1 MIYQLLNLLAM
12 DGDMTLVRLL
22 RYVTSRSILAFI
34 TSFGLCLIFGRPI
47 IRWLYQNGYRDTV
60 RDYGVI
66 SVDDKRGTPTM
77 GGIMIILTGLVSA
90 LLWCD
95 LTNRFVQLML
105 FAGVWFAALGNVDD
119 RAKVKYKDSDKG
131 LSRTAK
137 YALQGGFALIFGAIF
152 LHPATT
158 PVPAHLA
165 SQLFVPFY
173 KYPVLDLS
181 WAYLVVIVL
190 MIIYSAN
197 AINFADGLD
206 GLAIVPTI
214 FVVIVYGIFAYLLGN
229 AKHSDYLLFD
239 YLPGAEELTIY
250 SAAIIGASIGFLW
263 YNAYPAEV
271 FMGDTGSLFLG
282 GTVGT
287 MIVMLKQEV
296 LFFLVGGI
304 FAAEIA
310 SVMLQDWIGIQRIG
324 KRFMFRA
331 PIHHTYQYRG
341 WSEPKITLRF
351 WIISALL
358 AVLGLATLKLR

>member
-1 MIYQLLNLLAM
+1 VIYQLLNLLAA
-12 DGDMTLVRLL
+12 DGDLTLVRLL
-22 RYVTSRSILAFI
+22 RYVTSRAMLAFL
-34 TSFGLCLIFGRPI
+34 TSFGLCLIFGRSI
-47 IRWLYQNGYRDTV
+47 IHWLYRNGYRDTV

-77 GGIMIILTGLVSA
+77 GGIMIIGTCLISA

-95 LTNRFVQLML
+95 LSNRFVQLLL
-105 FAGVWFAALGNVDD
+105 FAGVWFAVLGNVDD
-119 RAKVKYKDSDKG
+119 RAKIKYKDSDKG
-131 LSRTAK
+131 LSRAAK
-137 YALQGGFALIFGAIF
+137 YALQGGFALIFGTLL

-158 PVPAHLA
+158 PLPAHLA

-173 KYPVLDLS
+173 KYPVVNLS

-190 MIIYSAN
+190 MVVYSAN

-214 FVVIVYGIFAYLLGN
+214 FVVLVYGIFAYLFGN
-229 AKHSDYLLFD
+229 FVYAGYLLYD
-239 YLPGAEELTIY
+239 YLPGAGEMAIY
-250 SAAIIGASIGFLW
+250 AAAVIGASVGFLW

-287 MIVMLKQEV
+287 MIILVKQEI

-310 SVMLQDWIGIQRIG
+310 SVMLQDWIGIQRVG
-324 KRFMFRA
+324 RRFLFRS

-358 AVLGLATLKLR
+358 AVLGLASLKLR

>member
-1 MIYQLLNLLAM
+1 MIYQFLKFLAGE
-12 DGDMTLVRLL
+12 GDITLVRLL
-22 RYVTSRSILAFI
+22 GYVTLRAMLAFI
-34 TSFGLCLIFGRPI
+34 TSFGLCLVFGRPLI
-47 IRWLYQNGYRDTV
+47 HWLYRQGYRDTV

-77 GGIMIILTGLVSA
+77 GGLMIIGTCLISA

-95 LTNRFVQLML
+95 LSNRYIQLLL
-105 FAGVWFAALGNVDD
+105 FAGAWFAMLGNVDD
-119 RAKVKYKDSDKG
+119 RAKIKYKDSDKG

-137 YALQGGFALIFGAIF
+137 YALQGGFALLFGLIF
-152 LHPATT
+152 LHPETT

-173 KYPVLDLS
+173 KYPVIDLG
-181 WAYLVVIVL
+181 WGYLLIIVL
-190 MIIYSAN
+190 MVIYAAN

-214 FVVIVYGIFAYLLGN
+214 FVLAVYGIFAYLLSN
-229 AKHSDYLLFD
+229 STHAEHLLFD
-239 YLPGAEELTIY
+239 FLPGAEEVVIY
-250 SAAIIGASIGFLW
+250 AAAAIGASVGFLW

-282 GTVGT
+282 GTVGV
-287 MIVMLKQEV
+287 MIIMLKQEI
-296 LFFLVGGI
+296 LFFGVGGI

-310 SVMLQDWIGIQRIG
+310 SVMLQDWIGIQRLG
-324 KRFMFRA
+324 RRFMFRA

-341 WSEPKITLRF
+341 WSEPKIALRF